1 MLNSTLVSGSYS
13 PRVSKKKIRKKWAVS
28 RWCNFDQYY
37 FKIMIFVV
45 ISFNA
50 TFPSV
55 FWEEGGGG
63 GGEEVEREKRLCT
76 TPTRT
81 ERSLT
86 GTRVMQRFLNKP

>member
-63 GGEEVEREKRLCT
+63 GLNGKSAYAQHQRERRG
-76 TPTRT
+76 P
-81 ERSLT
+81 SLEL
-86 GTRVMQRFLNKP
+86 G